1 MSVPVDRLAGLGPVE
16 RKTIAAAI
24 NQASGLTRLGSVFY
38 VDPGSGADTNSG
50 DSKDYALAS
59 LDAAVNLCEAGR
71 GDVIIRMRGTETV
84 TSAINFDVS
93 GVTVIAEQS
102 GIGPAGEG
110 EFFAT
115 LADASYTDGPV
126 AIITAPTTLIGLGFV
141 SRDTGATFFS
151 GAALL
156 IGGDGD
162 ANPFGAYV
170 KDCRFPK
177 WAVDN
182 RIGIAIEGS
191 SDVTIEGCTF
201 EGVGTDFDSGIYVQG
216 ATQNLVV
223 RWNHFRDCTYAIT
236 HGAFAGGGPHAMY
249 YENVCEDSKLLD
261 AGGNAATG
269 LIAGNYL
276 ETATDTASYDDT
288 VTNENALGLHFSGNH
303 YAEGE

>member
-1 MSVPVDRLAGLGPVE
+1 M
-16 RKTIAAAI
+16 TIAVEDLIGLSPGVRTNLALAI
-24 NQASGLTRLGSVFY
+24 AQAGGVNRLGEVFY
-38 VDPGSGADTNSG
+38 VDPPNGADTSSG
-50 DSKDYALAS
+50 KTKDTALAT

-71 GDVIIRMRGTETV
+71 GDVIIRMRGGEEV
-84 TSAINFDVS
+84 TAAVNFDVS
-93 GVTVIAEQS
+93 GVTVIAEHS
-102 GIGPAGEG
+102 GIGSAGEG

-115 LADASYTDGPV
+115 YAAAAYTDGPA

-162 ANPFGAYV
+162 ANPFGAYI
-170 KDCRFPK
+170 KNCRFPK
-177 WAVDN
+177 WALDN

-201 EGVGTDFDSGIYVQG
+201 EGVGADFDSGIYVQG

-249 YENVCEDSKLLD
+249 YENVCEDSKFLD

-276 ETATDTASYDDT
+276 ETATDATSYDDT
-288 VTNENALGLHFSGNH
+288 VTNENSLGLHFSGNH